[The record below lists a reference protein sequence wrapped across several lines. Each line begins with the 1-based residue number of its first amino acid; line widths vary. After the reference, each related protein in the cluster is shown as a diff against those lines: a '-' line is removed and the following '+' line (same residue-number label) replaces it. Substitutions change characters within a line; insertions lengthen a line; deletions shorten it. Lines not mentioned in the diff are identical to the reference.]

1 MSLAVSYGRWFS
13 GASGEI
19 QVWPFEAAGGG
30 LYRRLR
36 VGLIAALDRLYGFSL
51 FQSAE

>member
-1 MSLAVSYGRWFS
+1 MPLVVSYSRWLS

-19 QVWPFEAAGGG
+19 QVGPFEGAGGG

-36 VGLIAALDRLYGFSL
+36 VGLIAALDRLYGLSL

>member
-1 MSLAVSYGRWFS
+1 MSLAVSYSWWLS
-13 GASGEI
+13 GASREI
-19 QVWPFEAAGGG
+19 QVGPFEGAGGG

-36 VGLIAALDRLYGFSL
+36 VGLIGALDRLYRPSL